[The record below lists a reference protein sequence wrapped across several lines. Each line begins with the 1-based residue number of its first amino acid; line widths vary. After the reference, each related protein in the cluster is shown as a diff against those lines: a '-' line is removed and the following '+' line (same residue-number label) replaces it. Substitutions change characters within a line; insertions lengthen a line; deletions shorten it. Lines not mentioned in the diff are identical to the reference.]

1 MRRRRIVGLL
11 FDVGDLS
18 EDTDESMALHQWAGA
33 DVDLDATAISVHED
47 HLRIGHALRA
57 DNLAGKVL
65 ARPPGVFWRY
75 D

>member
-1 MRRRRIVGLL
+1 MP
-11 FDVGDLS
+11 
-18 EDTDESMALHQWAGA
+18 LHQRAGA
-33 DVDLDATAISVHED
+33 DVDLDATAVSVHED